1 MVSAPALTNA
11 SSHVAVP
18 VPVTTCAAHPA
29 MVVPSSRNATV
40 PVGAP
45 DPGATTLTVAV
56 TVTDCPVTEG
66 FTDDATDVDV
76 EAGLTVCVRIDDV
89 EPVKLSSPL

>member
-1 MVSAPALTNA
+1 
-11 SSHVAVP
+11 
-18 VPVTTCAAHPA
+18 

-56 TVTDCPVTEG
+56 TVTDCPVTDGSTE
-66 FTDDATDVDV
+66 DVSDVDV
-76 EAGLTVCVRIDDV
+76 EAGVTVCVRIGDV
-89 EPVKLSSPL
+89 DPVKLRSPL